1 MYKLEKTEPFSG
13 VQLEMEGRKFYWRAI
28 DISDETFVKRNSE
41 RPDKIILDIHYDDLA
56 KILHVEKQARRY
68 VDLTITA
75 FQRGE
80 NIKQFIVTI
89 PQPIR
94 IDAYYSFLATLIYFL
109 AVSCTRYQ
117 KFQLYRFVYDNI
129 VHNDIDVIRLDSL
142 HPDFDVLCSYFFI
155 ATDDKNNALYISF
168 VLPTYFTN
176 DYGLTQSHKS
186 TFVARTSKYFETND
200 AIWIV
205 QGQDIIILDKATGKM
220 EKKQI
225 DILTA
230 EEIIELS
237 KEEGD

>member
-1 MYKLEKTEPFSG
+1 
-13 VQLEMEGRKFYWRAI
+13 
-28 DISDETFVKRNSE
+28 
-41 RPDKIILDIHYDDLA
+41 LDIHYDDLA

-142 HPDFDVLCSYFFI
+142 HPDFDVLCRIFLLLLM
-155 ATDDKNNALYISF
+155 T
-168 VLPTYFTN
+168 
-176 DYGLTQSHKS
+176 
-186 TFVARTSKYFETND
+186 RTMHCIYLL
-200 AIWIV
+200 IMV
-205 QGQDIIILDKATGKM
+205 
-220 EKKQI
+220 
-225 DILTA
+225 
-230 EEIIELS
+230 
-237 KEEGD
+237 

>member
-1 MYKLEKTEPFSG
+1 MFFAMLVGPSKVRMYSQDKEYELHGDVFISHAEEPEF
-13 VQLEMEGRKFYWRAI
+13 K
-28 DISDETFVKRNSE
+28 
-41 RPDKIILDIHYDDLA
+41 
-56 KILHVEKQARRY
+56 
-68 VDLTITA
+68 
-75 FQRGE
+75 
-80 NIKQFIVTI
+80 
-89 PQPIR
+89 
-94 IDAYYSFLATLIYFL
+94 
-109 AVSCTRYQ
+109 
-117 KFQLYRFVYDNI
+117 

-168 VLPTYFTN
+168 

-237 KEEGD
+237 KREGDYCDIPR

>member
-80 NIKQFIVTI
+80 NIKQFVVTI

-94 IDAYYSFLATLIYFL
+94 IDAYYSFLATMIYFL

-117 KFQLYRFVYDNI
+117 KFRLYRFVYDNI
-129 VHNDIDVIRLDSL
+129 MHNDIDVIRLDSL

-168 VLPTYFTN
+168 

-186 TFVARTSKYFETND
+186 TFVARASRYFETND

-205 QGQDIIILDKATGKM
+205 QGQDIIILDKATGEI
-220 EKKQI
+220 EKKRI

-237 KEEGD
+237 KREGDYCDIPR

>member
-109 AVSCTRYQ
+109 AVSCTRYHMILE
-117 KFQLYRFVYDNI
+117 LYLITGETAYFGFDLTGVSNA
-129 VHNDIDVIRLDSL
+129 IDKL
-142 HPDFDVLCSYFFI
+142 H
-155 ATDDKNNALYISF
+155 A
-168 VLPTYFTN
+168 
-176 DYGLTQSHKS
+176 
-186 TFVARTSKYFETND
+186 KY
-200 AIWIV
+200 
-205 QGQDIIILDKATGKM
+205 K
-220 EKKQI
+220 
-225 DILTA
+225 
-230 EEIIELS
+230 
-237 KEEGD
+237 